1 MPGPLGAWEGTG
13 VPPIVLRPVISGQW
27 CLLES
32 SPKGLVRWQQ
42 EPASPGGT
50 PGQHERL
57 GVGLAALAFSLAQS
71 AALPHRLHG
80 LRPLKSLPWRLPR
93 QDPLTPA
100 PETVLSYKGEASRGQ
115 SWDWNLDCPTSDPPL
130 FHSTHPLQPISTP
143 PPAPSRSLPC
153 LSHPWCQVFITSRP
167 NCLMPSHVSACKP
180 VSPAPSALTTGQ
192 AELMK

>member
-1 MPGPLGAWEGTG
+1 M
-13 VPPIVLRPVISGQW
+13 
-27 CLLES
+27 
-32 SPKGLVRWQQ
+32 
-42 EPASPGGT
+42 
-50 PGQHERL
+50 
-57 GVGLAALAFSLAQS
+57 
-71 AALPHRLHG
+71 G
-80 LRPLKSLPWRLPR
+80 LRGSTRGWVWAWLPWPSLGPSHWLRAQPFPTGFKACHLRCLPWRLPR

-180 VSPAPSALTTGQ
+180 VSPASSALTTGQ